1 MLASPSSLEIHL
13 RPRFGGGFFCVSPV
27 LGETNFAA
35 PRSVGGFAAGVEPSG
50 PLSSGG
56 GRLPINERAM
66 SNTERQRRHLERVRN
81 DPTRA
86 TSKLWFE
93 EAERVAAGLW
103 VMTWIAR
110 QRGIDTASLT
120 ELMDKFQD
128 VANVLYDQMW
138 PDLPV
143 RDDSH
148 ETIGS

>member
-1 MLASPSSLEIHL
+1 MLASPSSLEIYL
-13 RPRFGGGFFCVSPV
+13 RPRFGGAFFFVAPV

-35 PRSVGGFAAGVEPSG
+35 PRSVGGFAAGVTLG
-50 PLSSGG
+50 HLAVVV

-148 ETIGS
+148 ETMES